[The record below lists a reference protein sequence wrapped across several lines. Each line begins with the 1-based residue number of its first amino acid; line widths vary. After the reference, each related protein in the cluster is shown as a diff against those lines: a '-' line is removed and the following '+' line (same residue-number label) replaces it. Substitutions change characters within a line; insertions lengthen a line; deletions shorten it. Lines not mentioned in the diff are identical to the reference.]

1 MIFVKKW
8 VNRNS
13 QYCKISTEGATIS
26 TKYTMTLIIAGL
38 FAAIL
43 VSGCIAPL
51 ISQTETPANSSLQ
64 FVSSWENGDRY
75 LAGNYT
81 VVVLNGTYREM
92 GQQYGGL
99 MKDELLAEY
108 AMITT
113 ELQARGYTIDEIRSL
128 VRDNEPF
135 LPERVKEI
143 YRGIAEVTGL
153 TEDDAY
159 VLYYGPILYLTT
171 PYACSYLAV
180 WDEYT
185 VNGSVV
191 VSRNWDTSD
200 ELKPFNP
207 YYVLA
212 VYNPTDGSNSVAT
225 FSQAA
230 AAPETLMNSKG
241 LYISDDA
248 SGQGISAPENL
259 QEILAAFFG
268 LMLDFSDLDGL
279 DAGIRA
285 LRPSGTVIIDAAGPT
300 GAYVYEVGLVETKQ
314 RTGDGVIAA
323 SNHFVDPFWTGI
335 VPEPNSVI
343 RYDNLLRQSEEAKG
357 TIDGEKMVEIRDVAY
372 EDGGATFTHTVFD
385 GIPCSS
391 NHQIIFVPA
400 DETLWIKV
408 VDCEWAEVEL
418 APLFT
423 E

>member
-1 MIFVKKW
+1 MRRYW
-8 VNRNS
+8 SR
-13 QYCKISTEGATIS
+13 
-26 TKYTMTLIIAGL
+26 AG
-38 FAAIL
+38 
-43 VSGCIAPL
+43 IAPL
-51 ISQTETPANSSLQ
+51 IGHTDTTGNSSLQ
-64 FVSSWENGDRY
+64 FVSSYENGDRY

-81 VVVLNGTYREM
+81 VIVLNGTYREM
-92 GQQYGGL
+92 GRQYGGL
-99 MKDELLAEY
+99 MKDALLAEY

-113 ELQARGYTIDEIRSL
+113 ELQTRGYTIDEIRSL

-135 LPERVKEI
+135 LPERIKEI
-143 YRGIAEVTGL
+143 YRGMAEVTGL

-191 VSRNWDTSD
+191 VSRNWDTAD
-200 ELKPFNP
+200 ELEPFNP

-212 VYNPTDGSNSVAT
+212 VYNPTDGSNGVAA
-225 FSQAA
+225 FSPAA

-248 SGQGISAPENL
+248 SGQGISAPENR

-285 LRPSGTVIIDAAGPT
+285 LRPGGTIIVDAAGPT
-300 GAYVYEVGLVETKQ
+300 GAYVYEVGLVETRQ
-314 RTGDGVIAA
+314 RTGDSVIAA
-323 SNHFVDPFWTGI
+323 ANHFADPSWTGI

-343 RYDNLLRQSEEAKG
+343 RYDNLLRQAEEAKG
-357 TIDGEKMVEIRDVAY
+357 TIDGEKMVAIRDVAY

-391 NHQIIFVPA
+391 NHQIVFVPA

-408 VDCEWAEVEL
+408 VDSEWTEVSL
-418 APLFT
+418 SPLFT
-423 E
+423 KIIIPTSFFK

>member
-1 MIFVKKW
+1 
-8 VNRNS
+8 
-13 QYCKISTEGATIS
+13 
-26 TKYTMTLIIAGL
+26 
-38 FAAIL
+38 
-43 VSGCIAPL
+43 
-51 ISQTETPANSSLQ
+51 
-64 FVSSWENGDRY
+64 
-75 LAGNYT
+75 
-81 VVVLNGTYREM
+81 M
-92 GQQYGGL
+92 GKQYGGL

-135 LPERVKEI
+135 LPERIKEI
-143 YRGIAEVTGL
+143 YRGMAEVTGL
-153 TEDDAY
+153 TEDDAF

-185 VNGSVV
+185 VNESVV

-200 ELKPFNP
+200 ELEPFNQ

-225 FSQAA
+225 FSPAA

-248 SGQGISAPENL
+248 SGQGISAPENR

-285 LRPSGTVIIDAAGPT
+285 LRPSGTVIVDAAGPT
-300 GAYVYEVGLVETKQ
+300 GAYVYEVGLVETIQ

-323 SNHFVDPFWTGI
+323 ANHFADPFWTGI

-343 RYDNLLRQSEEAKG
+343 RYDNLLRQAEEAKG
-357 TIDGEKMVEIRDVAY
+357 SIDAEKMAAIRDVQY
-372 EDGGATFTHTVFD
+372 ENGGATFTHTVFD

-391 NHQIIFVPA
+391 NHQIVFVPA
-400 DETLWIKV
+400 DETLWFKV
-408 VDCEWAEVEL
+408 VDMAWQKVSL
-418 APLFT
+418 SPLFT

>member
-1 MIFVKKW
+1 
-8 VNRNS
+8 
-13 QYCKISTEGATIS
+13 
-26 TKYTMTLIIAGL
+26 MTFLIAGL

-51 ISQTETPANSSLQ
+51 IGQTENSGTSSLQ
-64 FVSSWENGDRY
+64 FVSSYENGDRY

-81 VVVLNGTYREM
+81 VIVLNGTYREM
-92 GQQYGGL
+92 GRQYGGL

-108 AMITT
+108 SMITD
-113 ELQARGYTIDEIRSL
+113 ELQTRGCTIEEIRSSAM
-128 VRDNEPF
+128 DNAKY
-135 LPERVKEI
+135 LPERNKEI
-143 YRGIAEVTGL
+143 YRGIAEVTDL
-153 TEDDAY
+153 TEEDAY
-159 VLYYGPILYLTT
+159 VLCYGPVLYLTT
-171 PYACSYLAV
+171 PSGCSYLAA
-180 WDEYT
+180 WDDYT

-191 VSRNWDTSD
+191 ISRNWDTPD
-200 ELKPFNP
+200 EIEPFNQ

-212 VYNPTDGSNSVAT
+212 VYNPTDGSNGVAT
-225 FSQAA
+225 FSPAGAA
-230 AAPETLMNSKG
+230 SETLMNNKG

-248 SGQGISAPENL
+248 SGLALTAPENHQDL
-259 QEILAAFFG
+259 LAAFFG
-268 LMLDFSDLDGL
+268 LMLDYSDLDGL

-285 LRPSGTVIIDAAGPT
+285 LRPGGTVIVDAAGPNS
-300 GAYVYEVGLVETKQ
+300 AYVYEVGLVETRQ

-323 SNHFVDPFWTGI
+323 ANHFADPSWTGI

-343 RYDNLLRQSEEAKG
+343 RYDNLLRQAEETKG

-391 NHQIIFVPA
+391 NHQIVFVPA

-408 VDCEWAEVEL
+408 VDNDWQEVSL
-418 APLFT
+418 APLFV